1 MAAPYPVVIPK
12 AFALNADPSRR
23 NTIPDTTGDTQRASW
38 NIGYPPLTMTPV
50 VAGGKPMLGPDMN
63 GVLYMMSSHTV
74 YAQSGQPY
82 RWNADVVVA
91 IGGYAAGTILG
102 STDGV
107 TLWFNL
113 TNGNTLDPDAGG
125 AGWVALYSYGI
136 TTLPPSN
143 GGVLT
148 LTPAQATKSVIVVSG
163 VLAANLQVVLPN
175 SLRRWLIINTT
186 SGAFTTTVKTAAGS
200 GVQIPQGGFT
210 APVEVYGDGTNI
222 YNVVAPFTIPG
233 DVAPTPNTFSL
244 RSNAGYLY
252 ATYFN
257 QNSALENFTIN
268 EVYAGIGD
276 GFLRKINRANFAAN
290 FLLSQFAGQL
300 ANAQVTQA
308 NVTQHSAAVLASA
321 ALTGTPTTPTA
332 GAGTSTTQ
340 VASTAF
346 VQNALADL
354 SGAANTV
361 IKFGTVAYGGGS
373 NVITLAFA
381 FASAFPNAC
390 SAIVGCTLGGSTFC
404 QFPVKSAAGATVQI
418 VQRENGGGIGAGSF
432 MYIAIGN

>member
-1 MAAPYPVVIPK
+1 MAAPYPVVVPK

-23 NTIPDTTGDTQRASW
+23 NVIPDTTGSTQRASW
-38 NIGYPPLTMTPV
+38 DIGYPPLTMTPV

-63 GVLYMMSSHTV
+63 GVLYMLSTHTF
-74 YAQSGQPY
+74 YQQAGMAY

-91 IGGYAAGTILG
+91 IGGYAPGTILG
-102 STDGV
+102 STDNV

-113 TNGNTLDPDAGG
+113 TPNNASDPDAGG
-125 AGWVALYSYGI
+125 AGWVPMYSYGI

-143 GGVLT
+143 GGILT
-148 LTPAQATKSVIVVSG
+148 LTPAQASKSVIVISG

-175 SLRRWLIINTT
+175 SLRRWLIVNTT

-210 APVEVYGDGTNI
+210 GPVEVYGDGTNI
-222 YNVVAPFTIPG
+222 YNVVAPTTIPG
-233 DVAPTPNTFSL
+233 DVAPTPNTFAL
-244 RSNAGYLY
+244 RSNNGYLY

-257 QNSALENFTIN
+257 QSSALENFTIN

-308 NVTQHSAAVLASA
+308 NVTQHAAAVLANA

-361 IKFGTVAYGGGS
+361 IKFGAVAYGGGS
-373 NVITLAFA
+373 NAINVPFV
-381 FASAFPNAC
+381 FGSAFPNAC
-390 SAIVGCTLGGSTFC
+390 TALVAMTQGGNTFC
-404 QFPVKSAAGATVQI
+404 QLLTKNAAGATVT
-418 VQRENGGGIGAGSF
+418 VTQRESGGGFGAGTF